1 MTTSKMPLSNLVFGI
16 PYARANAIGVICP
29 ACGEQIPE
37 SHDRFG
43 EQTTNNY
50 ADHYFR
56 HHVEVEPSTLTGEA
70 LREAAALTPDASR
83 LLAEQGFS
91 AREWQR
97 VVQIAVAIQTPVLAP
112 VADLAIEIEAAQR

>member
-1 MTTSKMPLSNLVFGI
+1 MPVSDLLFGL
-16 PYARANAIGVICP
+16 PYAAATVDGVICS
-29 ACGEQIPE
+29 ACGQHIAE

-43 EQTTNNY
+43 ERTTNNY

-97 VVQIAVAIQTPVLAP
+97 VVQIAAAIQTPVTEA
-112 VADLAIEIEAAQR
+112 VADLAIDIEAAQR